1 MHILLIE
8 DDVRVS
14 TWVIKGL
21 SEAGHHVDAVAD
33 GREGLML
40 AMDGVHELLI
50 VDRKLPRLDGLALV
64 RALRAAGIRT
74 PLIFLSAL
82 AEAEERVIGLEAGA
96 DDYLGKP
103 FLFSELLARVAALG
117 RRPIGTVESTT
128 YQLADLKIDILSRT
142 VHRAGDT
149 IRLLPREFALLEV
162 LMKNQG
168 RVVTR
173 TKLLEQVWGYNFDPS
188 SSIIETYIS
197 RLRDKIDRPYS
208 HELLHTVRGVGYSLS
223 DELKLQRSA
232 VTENGE

>member
-8 DDVRVS
+8 DDARLS
-14 TWVIKGL
+14 TWVVKGL
-21 SEAGHHVDAVAD
+21 SEAGHRVDAVAD

-40 AMDGVHELLI
+40 AMEGVHELLI
-50 VDRKLPRLDGLALV
+50 VDRMLPRLNGLALV
-64 RALRAAGIRT
+64 RALRAAGTRT

-82 AEAEERVIGLEAGA
+82 GDAEERVIGLEAGA

-117 RRPIGTVESTT
+117 RRPIGTEEHTA
-128 YQLADLKIDILSRT
+128 YKLADLEIDLLKRT
-142 VHRAGDT
+142 VHRSGDS

-168 RVVTR
+168 LVVTR

-197 RLRDKIDRPYS
+197 RLRDKMDRPYS
-208 HELLHTVRGVGYSLS
+208 RELLHTIRGIGYSLH
-223 DELKLQRSA
+223 DEPDLQQSA
-232 VTENGE
+232 LTKSGE